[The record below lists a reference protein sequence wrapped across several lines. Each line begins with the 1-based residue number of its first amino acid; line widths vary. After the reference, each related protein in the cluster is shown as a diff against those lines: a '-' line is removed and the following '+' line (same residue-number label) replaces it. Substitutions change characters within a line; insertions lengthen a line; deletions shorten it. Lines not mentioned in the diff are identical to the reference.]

1 VNESC
6 GSDSRDAALLRRGRQ
21 LEWTTLL
28 WNVIGVCVLV
38 VLVLNSRSVALL
50 GFGLDSL
57 IEIGASIVVLWELS
71 GTGMRRQRR
80 ALTLIGIAFAALG
93 LYLFAQS
100 TLALIAGHHATA
112 LIGGIAWTAI
122 TALVMFALA
131 AGKTRVGRSL
141 HNPVLITEGRVTMV
155 DGVLATS
162 VLAGV
167 LLDRLFNWWWADS
180 LAAYVIVFYAA
191 RECVTIFRDLRAADV
206 SSHTID
212 SSDERS

>member
-1 VNESC
+1 VNESA
-6 GSDSRDAALLRRGRQ
+6 GRKLRDASLLQSGRL

-28 WNVIGVCVLV
+28 WNVIGVGVLA
-38 VLVLNSRSVALL
+38 VLVLDSRSVALL

-71 GTGMRRQRR
+71 GTGLRRQRR
-80 ALTLIGIAFAALG
+80 ALILICVAFAALG

-100 TLALIAGHHATA
+100 TLALINAQHTIA
-112 LIGGIAWTAI
+112 LIGGIEWTAI

-141 HNPVLITEGRVTMV
+141 GNPVLITEGRVTLV
-155 DGVLATS
+155 DGILATS

-167 LLDRLFNWWWADS
+167 LLDRLFDWWWAES
-180 LAAYVIVFYAA
+180 LAAYIIVFYAA
-191 RECVTIFRDLRAADV
+191 RECVTIFRDLRHDREV
-206 SSHTID
+206 RRES
-212 SSDERS
+212 